1 MCVHVCSSVTL
12 KLQDPFAKGKTV
24 TRTIRIDG
32 GYDEILKYEAE
43 RRGVSVNTILDQ
55 LLRKY
60 VQSYR
65 YFENLSAV
73 TLSSTSLLAF
83 LDVIEEDEIQAIG
96 QELGKERP
104 YELILKRGIKP
115 SYESA
120 KWYILEVLGDQSG
133 WLSATIN
140 IRGGNEY
147 IHLSHPFGVKWS
159 LFLQGYF
166 GVFFKEVV
174 GVTPEV
180 DVLSSSV
187 TFTFKT
193 KDVEKISG
201 SKKE

>member
-1 MCVHVCSSVTL
+1 M
-12 KLQDPFAKGKTV
+12 KLHDPFAKGKTV

-32 GYDEILKYEAE
+32 GYDEIIKYEAE
-43 RRGVSVNTILDQ
+43 RRGVSVNTLLDQ

-73 TLSSTSLLAF
+73 TLSATSLLAF
-83 LDVIEEDEIQAIG
+83 LDVIEEDEIQVIG

-115 SYESA
+115 NYESA
-120 KWYILEVLGDQSG
+120 KWYIQDVLGDESG

-140 IRGGNEY
+140 NRGGNEF
-147 IHLSHPFGVKWS
+147 IHLSHPFGIKWS

-174 GVTPEV
+174 GVIPEM
-180 DVLSSSV
+180 DILSSSV

-193 KDVEKISG
+193 RDIEKVKG
-201 SKKE
+201 VKQE

>member
-1 MCVHVCSSVTL
+1 MKSI
-12 KLQDPFAKGKTV
+12 DPFAKGKTV
-24 TRTIRIDG
+24 TRTIRIDE
-32 GYDEILKYEAE
+32 GYDEIIKYEAE

-65 YFENLSAV
+65 YFENLTAI
-73 TLSSTSLLAF
+73 TLSAPSLLA
-83 LDVIEEDEIQAIG
+83 LLEKVEEEEIIAIG
-96 QELGKERP
+96 KELGKERP

-133 WLSATIN
+133 WLSASIN
-140 IRGGNEY
+140 VRGGNEF
-147 IHLSHPFGVKWS
+147 IHLSHPFGYKWS

-166 GVFFKEVV
+166 GTFFKEVV
-174 GVTPEV
+174 SVSPET

-187 TFTFKT
+187 TFTFNV
-193 KDVEKISG
+193 KDLEKARTQ
-201 SKKE
+201 

>member
-1 MCVHVCSSVTL
+1 MKSI
-12 KLQDPFAKGKTV
+12 DPFAKGKTV
-24 TRTIRIDG
+24 TRTIRIDE
-32 GYDEILKYEAE
+32 GYDEIIKYEAE

-65 YFENLSAV
+65 YFENLTAI
-73 TLSSTSLLAF
+73 TLSAPSLLA
-83 LDVIEEDEIQAIG
+83 LLEKVEEEEIIEIG
-96 QELGKERP
+96 KELGKERP

-133 WLSATIN
+133 WLSASIN
-140 IRGGNEY
+140 VRGGNEFL
-147 IHLSHPFGVKWS
+147 HLSHPFGYKWS

-166 GVFFKEVV
+166 GTFFKEVV
-174 GVTPEV
+174 GVSPET

-187 TFTFKT
+187 TFTFNLKT
-193 KDVEKISG
+193 LEKARTQ
-201 SKKE
+201 

>member
-1 MCVHVCSSVTL
+1 MKSI
-12 KLQDPFAKGKTV
+12 DPFAKGKTV
-24 TRTIRIDG
+24 TRTIRIDE
-32 GYDEILKYEAE
+32 GYDEIIKYEAE

-73 TLSSTSLLAF
+73 TLSASSLLAL
-83 LDVIEEDEIQAIG
+83 LDIIEEEEIIEIG
-96 QELGKERP
+96 KELGKERP

-133 WLSATIN
+133 WLSASIN
-140 IRGGNEY
+140 VRGGNEF
-147 IHLSHPFGVKWS
+147 IHLSHPFGYKWS

-166 GVFFKEVV
+166 GTFFKEVV
-174 GVTPEV
+174 GVSPET
-180 DVLSSSV
+180 DVLSSSI
-187 TFTFKT
+187 TFTFNV
-193 KDVEKISG
+193 KDLEKARTQ
-201 SKKE
+201 

>member
-1 MCVHVCSSVTL
+1 MKPT
-12 KLQDPFAKGKTV
+12 DPFSKGKTV
-24 TRTIRIDG
+24 TRTIRIDE
-32 GYDEILKYEAE
+32 GYDEIIKYEAE

-65 YFENLSAV
+65 YFENLTAI
-73 TLSSTSLLAF
+73 TLSSPTLQTLLE
-83 LDVIEEDEIQAIG
+83 VIEEDEILAIG
-96 QELGKERP
+96 TELGKERP

-133 WLSATIN
+133 WLSASIN
-140 IRGGNEY
+140 VRAGEEF
-147 IHLSHPFGVKWS
+147 IHLSHPFGIKWS

-166 GVFFKEVV
+166 GTFFKEVV
-174 GVTPEV
+174 GATPEV

-187 TFTFKT
+187 TFTFKV
-193 KDVEKISG
+193 KDVEKG
-201 SKKE
+201 R

>member
-1 MCVHVCSSVTL
+1 M
-12 KLQDPFAKGKTV
+12 KFPDPFAKGKTA
-24 TRTIRIDG
+24 TRTIRIDE

-55 LLRKY
+55 QLRKY

-73 TLSSTSLLAF
+73 TLSATSLQAF
-83 LDVIEEDEIQAIG
+83 LEVITGEEMLAIG

-104 YELILKRGIKP
+104 YELILKRGIRP

-120 KWYILEVLGDQSG
+120 KWYILDVLGDQSG
-133 WLSATIN
+133 WLSASISE
-140 IRGGNEY
+140 RGGNEY
-147 IHLSHPFGVKWS
+147 VHMSHPFGYKWS

-166 GVFFKEVV
+166 GVFFKEVI
-174 GVTPEV
+174 GITPEV
-180 DVLSSSV
+180 DVLSASV

-193 KDVEKISG
+193 KDLEKALG
-201 SKKE
+201 KKPD

>member
-1 MCVHVCSSVTL
+1 MCSNVTM
-12 KLQDPFAKGKTV
+12 KLQDPFKKGKTV
-24 TRTIRIDG
+24 TRTIRIDD

-55 LLRKY
+55 LLKKY

-73 TLSSTSLLAF
+73 TISATSLHAF
-83 LDVIEEDEIQAIG
+83 LEVIEEEEIQAIG
-96 QELGKERP
+96 RELGKERP

-115 SYESA
+115 GFESA

-133 WLSATIN
+133 WFSATIN
-140 IRGGNEY
+140 VRGGNEY
-147 IHLSHPFGVKWS
+147 INLSHPFGIKWS

-174 GVTPEV
+174 GITPEM

-193 KDVEKISG
+193 KEVEKVTG
-201 SKKE
+201 VKME